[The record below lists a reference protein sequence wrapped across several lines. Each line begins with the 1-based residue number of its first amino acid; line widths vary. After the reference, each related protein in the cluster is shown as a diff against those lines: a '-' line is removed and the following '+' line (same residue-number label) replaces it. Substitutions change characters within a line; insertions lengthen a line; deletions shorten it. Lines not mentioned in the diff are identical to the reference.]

1 MMDLRTGALALPL
14 LMAACAVTPEPS
26 PDFPA
31 TPWQANAPRDL
42 PYRLAP
48 GDVLELTV
56 YSAPELSRTARVGPD
71 GRLRLP
77 LIDPILAAGY
87 TPEDVAD
94 AARRAYAGQLRQ
106 PSLDL
111 LVAEYSSQQIFV
123 GGAVSNPGLFEIPGQ
138 IDPLQAIILAGGLTD
153 SANREDVFVMRRL
166 PGGDV
171 RTAVFN
177 LHDGLED
184 PALATWGPL
193 QRFDVVFVPRSRI
206 ANHNLF
212 VQQYIRG
219 ALPVEFSLFYDIAG
233 NNR

>member
-1 MMDLRTGALALPL
+1 M
-14 LMAACAVTPEPS
+14 
-26 PDFPA
+26 
-31 TPWQANAPRDL
+31 RDL

-56 YSAPELSRTARVGPD
+56 YSAPELSRTARIGPD
-71 GRLRLP
+71 GRIRLP
-77 LIDPILAAGY
+77 LIPPLLAAGY

-94 AARRAYAGQLRQ
+94 LAREAYASQLRE

-111 LVAEYSSQQIFV
+111 LVSEYSSQQVFV
-123 GGAVSNPGLFEIPGQ
+123 GGAVTNPGVFDLPGQ
-138 IDPLQAIILAGGLTD
+138 IDPLQAVIMAGGRTD
-153 SANREDVFVMRRL
+153 SANRGEVFIMRRL
-166 PGGDV
+166 PGGEV
-171 RTAVFN
+171 KTAVFN
-177 LHDGLED
+177 LNDGLED
-184 PALATWGPL
+184 PALADWGPL
-193 QRFDVVFVPRSRI
+193 QRFDIVFVPRSRI

>member
-1 MMDLRTGALALPL
+1 MDMRTGLLALPL
-14 LMAACAVTPEPS
+14 LVAACAVTPEPS

-31 TPWQANAPRDL
+31 IDWQHNSTHDL

-56 YSAPELSRTARVGPD
+56 YSAPELSRTAKIGPD

-77 LIDPILAAGY
+77 LIPPLLAAGY
-87 TPEDVAD
+87 TPEEVAEL
-94 AARRAYAGQLRQ
+94 ARHAYARELRQ

-111 LVAEYSSQQIFV
+111 LVSEYSSQQIFV
-123 GGAVSNPGLFEIPGQ
+123 GGAVTNPGVFEIAGQ
-138 IDPLQAIILAGGLTD
+138 IDPLQAVIMAGGRTD
-153 SANREDVFVMRRL
+153 GANREDVFVMRRL

-171 RTAVFN
+171 KTAIFN
-177 LHDGLED
+177 LNDGLED
-184 PALATWGPL
+184 PTLADWGPL
-193 QRFDVVFVPRSRI
+193 QRFDIVFVPRSRI

>member
-1 MMDLRTGALALPL
+1 MDMRPGLLALPVL
-14 LMAACAVTPEPS
+14 LAACAVTPEPS
-26 PDFPA
+26 ADFPA
-31 TPWQANAPRDL
+31 TPWQANSVRDL

-56 YSAPELSRTARVGPD
+56 YSAPELSRTARIGPD
-71 GRLRLP
+71 GRIRLP
-77 LIDPILAAGY
+77 LIPPLLAAGY

-94 AARRAYAGQLRQ
+94 LAREAYASQLRE

-111 LVAEYSSQQIFV
+111 LVSEYSSQQVFV
-123 GGAVSNPGLFEIPGQ
+123 GGAVTNPGVFDLPGQ
-138 IDPLQAIILAGGLTD
+138 IDPLQAVIMAGGRTD
-153 SANREDVFVMRRL
+153 SANRGEVFIMRRL
-166 PGGDV
+166 PGGEV
-171 RTAVFN
+171 KTAVFN
-177 LHDGLED
+177 LNDGLED
-184 PALATWGPL
+184 PALADWGPL
-193 QRFDVVFVPRSRI
+193 QRFDIVFVPRSRI